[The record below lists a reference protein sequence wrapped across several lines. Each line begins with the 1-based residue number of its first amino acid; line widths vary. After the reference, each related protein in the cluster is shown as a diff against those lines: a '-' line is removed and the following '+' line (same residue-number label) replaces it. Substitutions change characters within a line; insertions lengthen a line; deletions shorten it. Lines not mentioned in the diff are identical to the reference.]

1 MPNYTPRLY
10 DPIVDKSGKMSPA
23 FFKWL
28 IDVTSSISITT
39 NINSVDEASFDKS
52 SSKVSALK
60 KDIEELKKE
69 VINNNNNQVLSKI
82 NALSKRVDAIEQ
94 LLINNDNAKI
104 YELLKRVKQLEDLQ

>member
-10 DPIVDKSGKMSPA
+10 DPIVDKNGKMSPA

-39 NINSVDEASFDKS
+39 NISSVDESSFDKS
-52 SSKVSALK
+52 SSKVSVLK
-60 KDIEELKKE
+60 KDIEDIKKE
-69 VINNNNNQVLSKI
+69 AINNNNNQVLSKI
-82 NALSKRVDAIEQ
+82 NALSKRIDALEQ
-94 LLINNDNAKI
+94 LLMSNDNARI